1 MGGGPGET
9 WRLTLRSRRCEEI
22 YPHPHQT
29 GVRCASAGERAS
41 CLLAAIQKVVLFFLS
56 VSDAA
61 VDDSFADGRGA
72 SAARDFDHSTPTR
85 QVFGVHQ
92 QASGPAAL
100 LAPLQKRIYSSYLL
114 PREHRRIATARRVHD
129 ASTRS

>member
-1 MGGGPGET
+1 MRRSNRTPTRQVFGVHQQASGP
-9 WRLTLRSRRCEEI
+9 
-22 YPHPHQT
+22 
-29 GVRCASAGERAS
+29 VA
-41 CLLAAIQKVVLFFLS
+41 LLAAIQKVVLFFLS

-100 LAPLQKRIYSSYLL
+100 LAPLQRRIYSSYLL